1 MATIKQINANRK
13 NALLSRGPTS
23 KLGKLNSSKNSL
35 KHGLTAKQLVIG
47 ENLKEFEKYRDKMID
62 ALKPEGIL
70 EEQVA
75 FKIIDVGFRLQR
87 IGGIEAGIYNQEIL
101 HHEADEYKNKIAEKI
116 EFKEEG
122 ELVQS
127 WDKPTNLKGLAF
139 CRDSKYGSAILKLN
153 TIEDKLMNK
162 YYRLLDILKMMQ
174 GTRWVG
180 EVKEITLLIIPVS
193 GEVPILEKRSQI
205 IVILWEKLI
214 NR

>member
-13 NALLSRGPTS
+13 NALLSKGPKTD
-23 KLGKLNSSKNSL
+23 LGKFNSSKNSL

-47 ENLKEFEKYRDKMID
+47 EDLNEFEKYRDHMIE

-75 FKIIDVGFRLQR
+75 FKIIDVGFRLRR

-101 HHEADEYKNKIAEKI
+101 HHEIDEYKQKMAEKI
-116 EFKEEG
+116 EFKDQ

-127 WDKPTNLKGLAF
+127 SDRSINLKGLAF
-139 CRDSKYGSAILKLN
+139 ARDCKYGSAILKLN

-162 YYRLLDILKMMQ
+162 YYRQLDILKMMQ
-174 GTRWVG
+174 EG
-180 EVKEITLLIIPVS
+180 KDD
-193 GEVPILEKRSQI
+193 LEK
-205 IVILWEKLI
+205 
-214 NR
+214 

>member
-47 ENLKEFEKYRDKMID
+47 ENLKEFEKYRDRMID

-70 EEQVA
+70 EEQVV

-87 IGGIEAGIYNQEIL
+87 IGVVEAAVYNQEIL
-101 HHEADEYKNKIAEKI
+101 HHEADEYKSKIAEKI
-116 EFKEEG
+116 EFKEEE

-127 WDKPTNLKGLAF
+127 SDKSINLKGLAF

-174 GTRWVG
+174 EAR
-180 EVKEITLLIIPVS
+180 
-193 GEVPILEKRSQI
+193 
-205 IVILWEKLI
+205 
-214 NR
+214 

>member
-13 NALLSRGPTS
+13 NALLSKGPKTD
-23 KLGKLNSSKNSL
+23 LGKINSSKNSL

-47 ENLKEFEKYRDKMID
+47 EDLNEFEKYRDHMIE

-75 FKIIDVGFRLQR
+75 FKIIDVGFRLRR

-101 HHEADEYKNKIAEKI
+101 HHEIDEYKQKMAEKI
-116 EFKEEG
+116 EFKEE

-127 WDKPTNLKGLAF
+127 SDRSINLKGLAF
-139 CRDSKYGSAILKLN
+139 ARDCKYGSAILKLN

-162 YYRLLDILKMMQ
+162 YYRQLDILKMMQ
-174 GTRWVG
+174 EERYDLA
-180 EVKEITLLIIPVS
+180 K
-193 GEVPILEKRSQI
+193 
-205 IVILWEKLI
+205 
-214 NR
+214 